1 MNFRLEGRIDMSKTT
16 LWMMATNGIIASV
29 VWLTLILLI
38 VGVV

>member
-1 MNFRLEGRIDMSKTT
+1 MNKTT
-16 LWMMATNGIIASV
+16 LWMMTTNGIIASG